1 MSFSAFTF
9 GEGVCSVSIST
20 DPDASPHRDF
30 QLPTCPILTFDLAL
44 LHLLSTATLAL
55 LLVILSTALSPAYQA
70 SQSDIEGVG
79 LKASREE
86 DDVLIMWDL
95 AINSPPPSPRLE
107 PALMGG
113 ERGRSYGAVE
123 VEVEAEAGP
132 SGGTAVFEAPVKKD
146 RYETGRVLTHGLLL
160 LVSLGVVLAS
170 ALLVAQGQNS
180 ESAA

>member
-1 MSFSAFTF
+1 
-9 GEGVCSVSIST
+9 
-20 DPDASPHRDF
+20 
-30 QLPTCPILTFDLAL
+30 
-44 LHLLSTATLAL
+44 
-55 LLVILSTALSPAYQA
+55 VILSTALSPAYHA
-70 SQSDIEGVG
+70 SLSDIEGVG

-95 AINSPPPSPRLE
+95 AINSPPPSPRLG
-107 PALMGG
+107 ASLMGG

-123 VEVEAEAGP
+123 VETEAGP
-132 SGGTAVFEAPVKKD
+132 SGGTTVFEAPVKKD

-180 ESAA
+180 ESATLVV